1 MTTKVNERA
10 LVLEMLLTVNEEG
23 QYSHL
28 VLRDVL
34 DKYRYLGTQER
45 AFPSRQME

>member
-10 LVLEMLLTVNEEG
+10 LVLEMLLAVNEEG

-34 DKYRYLGTQER
+34 DKCQYLGKQER
-45 AFPSRQME
+45 SSTR